1 MAGMTSE
8 NLSARRLKARML
20 CKPPK
25 GLTPAET
32 NEAIRL
38 AVLRRAASAKTKPE
52 NPK

>member
-1 MAGMTSE
+1 MTGDNHSV
-8 NLSARRLKARML
+8 RRLKARML

-32 NEAIRL
+32 DEAIRL